1 MLTDVRDIIIIIGI
15 SLSFVLLLASTI
27 LITSVFIKIRKL
39 VRYIEDSL
47 DEITDLRKKIKN
59 SIPKPISSILDGAV
73 TVKTIID
80 KVFSKKKS
88 NKKEKGE
95 NNGKW

>member
-39 VRYIEDSL
+39 VTYIEESL
-47 DEITDLRKKIKN
+47 EEITDLRKKIKN

-73 TVKTIID
+73 TVKTVID

-88 NKKEKGE
+88 NKKERDDKDV
-95 NNGKW
+95 K

>member
-39 VRYIEDSL
+39 VRYIEESL
-47 DEITDLRKKIKN
+47 EEITDLRKKIKN

-88 NKKEKGE
+88 NKKEKDDKD
-95 NNGKW
+95 GK

>member
-39 VRYIEDSL
+39 VRYIEESL
-47 DEITDLRKKIKN
+47 EEITDLRKKIKN

-73 TVKTIID
+73 TVKTVID

-88 NKKEKGE
+88 NKKERDDKD
-95 NNGKW
+95 GK

>member
-39 VRYIEDSL
+39 VTYIEESL
-47 DEITDLRKKIKN
+47 EEITDLRKKIKN

-88 NKKEKGE
+88 TKKEKDDKD
-95 NNGKW
+95 GK

>member
-39 VRYIEDSL
+39 VRYIEESFE
-47 DEITDLRKKIKN
+47 EITDLRKKIKN

-88 NKKEKGE
+88 NKKERDDKD
-95 NNGKW
+95 GK

>member
-39 VRYIEDSL
+39 VIYIEESL
-47 DEITDLRKKIKN
+47 EEITDLRKKIKN

-88 NKKEKGE
+88 NKKERDDKD
-95 NNGKW
+95 GK

>member
-39 VRYIEDSL
+39 VIYIEESL
-47 DEITDLRKKIKN
+47 EEITDLRKKIKN

-73 TVKTIID
+73 TVKTVID

-88 NKKEKGE
+88 NKKERDDKD
-95 NNGKW
+95 GK

>member
-39 VRYIEDSL
+39 VTYIEESL
-47 DEITDLRKKIKN
+47 EEITDLRKKIKN

-73 TVKTIID
+73 TVKTVID

-88 NKKEKGE
+88 NKKEKDDKD
-95 NNGKW
+95 GK

>member
-27 LITSVFIKIRKL
+27 LITSVFIKIRRL
-39 VRYIEDSL
+39 VRYIEESL
-47 DEITDLRKKIKN
+47 EEITDLRKKIKN

-73 TVKTIID
+73 TVKTVID

-88 NKKEKGE
+88 NKKERDDKD
-95 NNGKW
+95 GK

>member
-1 MLTDVRDIIIIIGI
+1 MLTDVRDIIIIIGV

-88 NKKEKGE
+88 SKKEKGE

>member
-39 VRYIEDSL
+39 VTYIEESL
-47 DEITDLRKKIKN
+47 EEITDLRKKIKN

-88 NKKEKGE
+88 NKKERDDKD
-95 NNGKW
+95 GK

>member
-15 SLSFVLLLASTI
+15 SLSFVLLLVSTI

-39 VRYIEDSL
+39 VRYIEESL
-47 DEITDLRKKIKN
+47 EEITDLRKKIKN

-73 TVKTIID
+73 TVKTVID

-88 NKKEKGE
+88 TKKEKDDKD
-95 NNGKW
+95 GK

>member
-39 VRYIEDSL
+39 VTYIEESL
-47 DEITDLRKKIKN
+47 EEITDLRKKIKN

-73 TVKTIID
+73 TVKTVID

-88 NKKEKGE
+88 NKKERDDKD
-95 NNGKW
+95 GK